1 MIMKELGESGSSK
14 LERRLYNCSKFVKG
28 GETQRKICKELNFNP
43 ISMTHHLAKHQN
55 PDENVLIQKKYEA
68 NLEKQRLKH
77 EDVRQKMMEVGMEEL
92 EAGNIKMNASVLRG
106 VAKDTSDIEEKN
118 KDRQL
123 KVLEML
129 NAFISGEI
137 TNTEVIDADS
147 TESPISYL
155 EG

>member
-1 MIMKELGESGSSK
+1 
-14 LERRLYNCSKFVKG
+14 
-28 GETQRKICKELNFNP
+28 
-43 ISMTHHLAKHQN
+43 MTHHLAKHQN